1 MAALYFRIDTQS
13 TNARDEVLF
22 QVMLFRFFRYVT
34 FRGVVIFLTLIAS
47 VYVAII
53 GVNLGGAV
61 DDIRRS
67 LIMQSIIL
75 PADSPEMQALTPEE
89 RTARWMEMVE
99 SAYEAAGLNRPFLI
113 RSFEHLIPA
122 LTLDL
127 GSQFA
132 SLGGNLTFFGTVR
145 YPIHV
150 IILDRLPA
158 TLLLLGT
165 SNLLIF
171 LSSVAVGLFASTRRG
186 GLLDRLLVTLSP
198 ISAVPAWFYGIFLI
212 VIFAGVLPT
221 SGMYP
226 TIPPDSRFLYA
237 LEMGK
242 HLVLPFLAIFLST
255 FFHTVYLWRTYFL
268 IYADEDYVDLARAKG
283 LKQSLI
289 RRRYILRP
297 TLPAIFTSF
306 SLTMIGIWSGSVIL
320 ETLFNWPGLGRLFV
334 SAIVGFN
341 TAMLV
346 GLTVI
351 YAYALG
357 ITLFILDFAY
367 AIVDPRIRIGNQ
379 QDEQQSSRVAGP
391 PLQIRW
397 RRWVSSIP
405 QRFLGGLLSR
415 LKWITSWNWRAV
427 FRALSDLFAGI
438 RRSVKQV
445 VGVMRELLQ
454 YPSAVVGTLIIAALA
469 ASIIYTVWAVPYEE
483 AVKHWRS
490 SVELIDNPQNGRPAW
505 FNLFY
510 RDKQPPTM
518 SLDSRLGEADRQYVD
533 RGFGEELLLTF
544 SFDYEFDTFPQD
556 LILYFAVD
564 YDEKAP
570 YVEITWFTPDRRELR
585 VTEMAPTRSQVYRV
599 AHDTRLER
607 RLRGQPPEEGLFI
620 DPAGEVTVPIKGT
633 YQLQISTLFF
643 EDEGD
648 LEARFVLRGQ
658 VYGLAGTDHR
668 RRDLMVGLLWGTPTV
683 LAFGLLGALFT
694 GVGAMLIAAISVW
707 YGGTVDSL
715 LQRLT
720 EINLAL
726 PTFPILVL
734 VARYYTLSIWYVLA
748 LAIVLSIFG
757 HTIKTYRAIFLQAK
771 TAPYIEAARAYGTGD
786 ARMIH
791 KYLLPR
797 IAPVL
802 IPQMVTL
809 VPSFVFLEAALAFL
823 GQSDPILPTWGKII
837 HEAHIG
843 GALLTG
849 NYYWIMEPTILL
861 LLVGLAFAMLGYGLD
876 RVLNPKLR
884 EI

>member
-1 MAALYFRIDTQS
+1 MPLRLLKYLSIRT
-13 TNARDEVLF
+13 
-22 QVMLFRFFRYVT
+22 
-34 FRGVVIFLTLIAS
+34 VVVFLTVVAS

-67 LIMQSIIL
+67 LIMQTIIL
-75 PADSPEMQALTPEE
+75 PASSPEMQALTPEQ

-99 SAYEAAGLNRPFLI
+99 SAYEAAGLNRPFLV
-113 RSFEHLIPA
+113 RSFEYLVPA

-132 SLGGNLTFFGTVR
+132 PLGGSLTMRGTAR
-145 YPIHV
+145 YPIHQ

-158 TLLLLGT
+158 TLLLLGI
-165 SNLLIF
+165 SNSLIF
-171 LSSVAVGLFASTRRG
+171 ISSVGVGLFASRRRG
-186 GLLDRLLVTLSP
+186 GVIDRLLVALSP

-212 VIFAGVLPT
+212 VLFAGVLPT

-226 TIPPDSRFLYA
+226 TIPPDSRLLYA

-242 HLVLPFLAIFLST
+242 HLILPFLALFLST
-255 FFHTVYLWRTYFL
+255 FFHTVYLWRTFFL
-268 IYADEDYVDLARAKG
+268 IHADEDYVDLAKAKG
-283 LKQSLI
+283 LKQSLVS
-289 RRRYILRP
+289 RRYILRP

-334 SAIVGFN
+334 SAIVSFN

-351 YAYALG
+351 YAYLLG
-357 ITLFILDFAY
+357 ITLLILDFAY

-379 QDEQQSSRVAGP
+379 QNDQQPGRVAGQ
-391 PLQIRW
+391 PLRVRW
-397 RRWVSSIP
+397 QQWVSSLP
-405 QRFLGGLLSR
+405 QRFLAGLQTS
-415 LKWITSWNWRAV
+415 LKCIASWNLRV
-427 FRALSDLFAGI
+427 VVRTLSDLLAGI
-438 RRSVKQV
+438 PRSLKQA
-445 VGVMRELLQ
+445 GRMMRELMHI
-454 YPSAVVGTLIIAALA
+454 PSAVVGMLIIAVLA
-469 ASIIYTVWAVPYEE
+469 ASILYTVREVPYDE
-483 AVKHWRS
+483 AVAHWRS

-510 RDKQPPTM
+510 RTKQPPTM
-518 SLDSRLGEADRQYVD
+518 SLDSRLGEADRQVVD

-544 SFDYEFDTFPQD
+544 AFDYDYDGFPQD
-556 LILYFAVD
+556 IIVYFDVE

-570 YVEITWFTPDRRELR
+570 HVEITWFTPDGRELR
-585 VTEMAPTRSQVYRV
+585 VTEMAPTRSQIYRV
-599 AHDTRLER
+599 AHDTRLAR
-607 RLRGQPPEEGLFI
+607 RLHGQPPEEGLFVN
-620 DPAGEVTVPIKGT
+620 PAGDGAVSVKGT
-633 YQLQISTLFF
+633 YQLQISNLFF
-643 EDEGD
+643 EEEGD
-648 LEARFVLRGQ
+648 LEARLVLRGQ
-658 VYGLAGTDHR
+658 VYGIAGTDHR

-707 YGGTVDSL
+707 YGGMVDSL

-734 VARYYTLSIWYVLA
+734 LASYYTLSIWYVLA

-786 ARMIH
+786 ARMIR

-849 NYYWIMEPTILL
+849 NYYWIMQPTILL
-861 LLVGLAFAMLGYGLD
+861 LLVGLAFALLGYGLD
-876 RVLNPKLR
+876 RVLNPRLR
-884 EI
+884 DI